1 MAQFDLLTHVAG
13 STLVVQAEYLLL
25 LGMSLGSW
33 AAMFWKIRQYG
44 RAGRQIRRD
53 LTVFRRAARLPEA
66 VQAVG
71 RDRDS
76 PSLAVV
82 REAVHEYK
90 QLEKLEASPGEVAR
104 IILEN
109 VRWGLR
115 DEQAAQ
121 IARLAVSLNFLAM
134 CASAAP
140 LLGLFGTVWGIFHS
154 FQGFAELNPGTLQ
167 IVGKGLA
174 EALGTTIAGML
185 VAIPAAIGHNMLL
198 GWLADLDAA
207 LGDLGTRFLFLLRQ
221 ELGVPH
227 KEEDAAGL
235 ARSGHPGQPGPPPGK
250 PRRLFFRLP
259 GVGRRD
265 APTDDDLPT

>member
-1 MAQFDLLTHVAG
+1 MAQFDLLTHVAE
-13 STLVVQAEYLLL
+13 STLVVQAAYLLL

-33 AAMFWKIRQYG
+33 AAIFWKILQYR
-44 RAGRQIRRD
+44 RAGRQIRSD
-53 LTVFRRAARLPEA
+53 LLAFRRAARLPEA

-71 RDRDS
+71 REKDS

-90 QLEKLEASPGEVAR
+90 QLEKLEATPGEVAR

-121 IARLAVSLNFLAM
+121 TSRLGISLNFLVM

-154 FQGFAELNPGTLQ
+154 FQGFAELTPGSLQ
-167 IVGKGLA
+167 LVGRGLA
-174 EALGTTIAGML
+174 EALGTTIGGML
-185 VAIPAAIGHNMLL
+185 VAIPAAIGHNMLA

-221 ELGVPH
+221 ELGSQP
-227 KEEDAAGL
+227 KEDPATAIAADAG
-235 ARSGHPGQPGPPPGK
+235 RSGPGMEK
-250 PRRLFFRLP
+250 SRRLFFRLP
-259 GVGRRD
+259 GMARAARN
-265 APTDDDLPT
+265 PDDFPE